1 MDILQRA
8 AALASRRE
16 EAVVSVAQRWFIQPG
31 PSHES
36 EDFLPLPP
44 GSGEPPCP
52 VQAGDP
58 PERRE
63 DEGPPQLH

>member
-1 MDILQRA
+1 MSIA
-8 AALASRRE
+8 N
-16 EAVVSVAQRWFIQPG
+16 RWFIHPG

-52 VQAGDP
+52 VKAGDP

-63 DEGPPQLH
+63 DEGPQQLH